1 MTKIINRKLYCENCK
16 KYYEVP
22 VIMSTNSYMIKND
35 PVLRKKVAEGTLFKN
50 FCPDCGKELV
60 NKDHE

>member
-1 MTKIINRKLYCENCK
+1 MTKILKRKLYCENCK

-22 VIMSTNSYMIKND
+22 VVMSTNSYMLQQD
-35 PVLRKKVAEGTLFKN
+35 PVLRKKALDGTLFKN

-60 NKDHE
+60 NKEHE

>member
-1 MTKIINRKLYCENCK
+1 MTKIIKRKLYCESCK

-22 VIMSTNSYMIKND
+22 VVLSTNSYMIKND
-35 PVLRKKVAEGTLFKN
+35 PALRRKAIEGTLFKN

-60 NKDHE
+60 NKDDE